1 MDKSFCDLCDHRF
14 CRFPKTINLCC
25 IQSQFQFGSIEKK
38 KALAAPKPILTVD
51 IYNNLASA
59 LKSCLISF
67 PMEFSSTNGWENLC
81 SNDTAASFCFS

>member
-1 MDKSFCDLCDHRF
+1 MIIAFADFLKPLISVASEVNFHLAA
-14 CRFPKTINLCC
+14 
-25 IQSQFQFGSIEKK
+25 SKK
-38 KALAAPKPILTVD
+38 KALAAPKPILTAYID
-51 IYNNLASA
+51 NNLASA